1 MSKLKKW
8 QCPRCPQ
15 DSNRRWN
22 IVVHIGRK
30 HGSGDPGE
38 KRDSDQAGRPV
49 SFHLDKTNKN
59 REYSQSYPNN
69 NRYNLGY
76 KTTGRGNDA
85 FGDMVDYMYRFLTY
99 FEENVHKTGEI
110 KRIADRHNSS
120 KTPQWVPLMKYN
132 PHAFANAFQAWLS
145 EVMKNYQSS
154 KQRDS
159 DTTAAASSNQEI
171 KKTSLDLSSSVEKAN
186 THQSSSSVD
195 PVSSENTVESML
207 KKAKENDWKEEDG
220 WMVKRDM
227 YGNVRD
233 VYKLRETFDFS

>member
-8 QCPRCPQ
+8 QCPYCPQ

-30 HGSGDPGE
+30 HGSGGPAE
-38 KRDSDQAGRPV
+38 KRDSDQAGGPF
-49 SFHLDKTNKN
+49 SFHPIKTNDN
-59 REYSQSYPNN
+59 RRYSQSHPNN
-69 NRYNLGY
+69 NRYTVGY
-76 KTTGRGNDA
+76 KTVGRGDDA
-85 FGDMVDYMYRFLTY
+85 FGDMVDYMYHLLTY
-99 FEENVHKTGEI
+99 FEENIYKTGEI
-110 KRIADRHNSS
+110 KRIAGKHNPSM
-120 KTPQWVPLMKYN
+120 TPKWFPLTNYD
-132 PHAFANAFQAWLS
+132 PQTFANAFQAWLS

-171 KKTSLDLSSSVEKAN
+171 KKTSLDLSSNVEKGN

-207 KKAKENDWKEEDG
+207 RKAKENDWKEEDG
-220 WMVKRDM
+220 WMVKRNM
-227 YGNVRD
+227 YGDVID
-233 VYKLRETFDFS
+233 VYKRSAINPF